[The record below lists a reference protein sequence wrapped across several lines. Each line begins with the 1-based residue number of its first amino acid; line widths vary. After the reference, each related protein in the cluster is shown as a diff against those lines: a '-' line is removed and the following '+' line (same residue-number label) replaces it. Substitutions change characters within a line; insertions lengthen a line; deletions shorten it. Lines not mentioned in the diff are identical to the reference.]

1 MVTSAGMSSTPAD
14 PVFRE
19 TVEWALR
26 ILSTDE
32 DVRVC
37 DTLLAIAILTDLWT
51 RFPPRCLA

>member
-1 MVTSAGMSSTPAD
+1 MSSTPAD

-51 RFPPRCLA
+51 RFPPLETCAG